1 MDPEFYKYLQQNDK
15 ELLDFEA
22 SSDEDDGDDKDKDVH
37 KPPEELEGHSD
48 ESDFEEDATGGE
60 YVEDGTVRK
69 VTLAMVSKWRGGLQ
83 TKGKPLQTIA
93 IVTKAFHAALYRILE
108 EEDDQPVKF
117 KVEGGGIF
125 NAVVQLCVVE
135 LKPAILR
142 LLKLP
147 ADSAKISVESNKM
160 WPRVKA
166 LLKHYMMDLIKLL
179 GAVSSPD
186 IVSVLLKH
194 LHGML
199 MFLPVLAF
207 NSKPLLRQL
216 VALWSKSDDE
226 PVRIIAFLNLLRV
239 TVNNKRKYLETV
251 LKYMYTSY
259 VANSKFVSHATLP
272 NINFMRSSLAEMFSL
287 DESVAYTHAFLY
299 IRQLA
304 IHLRNAITLHSK
316 QAYQTVYNWQYV
328 AALKLWTSLLTTSYA
343 NDKKQ
348 LSSLLYPLVQVI
360 IGVIKLIPTSTYFPL
375 RFHCV
380 DLLNQISSETGLF
393 IPTAP
398 LILEIFQIYDLNK
411 RHSKVSMKP
420 LDFTCILRLNKIHL
434 VENGFKTS
442 VVDCVYQH
450 LLNYMQNE
458 SSRISFPDLCIPVV
472 SQLRAFVKASKVP
485 NYSRKI
491 KQLLDKIEDT
501 SRFVEEER
509 RKAAL
514 PLSNRDGIKTW
525 EGAVKAKGTPL
536 MSFYAAWKKIND
548 QREAKKFTDNETMAD
563 FKLPTLKKQVP
574 KAKKARTEEDGQVD
588 LFPSDD
594 EDDDIGFGADSEE
607 EEEEED
613 LEEEEEE
620 EVEEEKPEEKEEECN
635 EKDSCESTDNDS
647 DNEEDKEM
655 QESEGGELQEEE
667 KQEEDEEED
676 GNNQEGSKTS
686 KSISKPD
693 RNSSTKPFN
702 SDYLNIDWLVHA
714 FRHGK
719 VSTHVANII
728 NLASIYLL
736 PLRENIKLD
745 SVHAASYPLLSS
757 VAKLLLGESS
767 KCKQRQVVLR
777 VYTREM
783 GRMKVVRLKCEDDGS
798 PDKIVS
804 NKRVNTQE
812 KFSLDGKTTIVTS
825 STKLNT
831 QNDTLTKTNSI
842 TQSRLQDKKVSILE
856 MANYELEDRRQ
867 LLMRY
872 LHLYNIDVSPL
883 NGYAFPQEWILFVL
897 SIIYWCNTSAHVNSY
912 HVKCLV
918 VSFIYLNIVQ
928 IRCGYFETTGQFN
941 KTYAKKLNEF
951 KTKLQ
956 NEKIQRKKSKKNG
969 KNSLRKDEKEN
980 RNVIN
985 LSNQTNNN
993 AKDNVPK
1000 TSNHKNNPNETDNH
1014 GTVNKTSSLETN
1026 TQEPIQGNDHEQ
1038 ELCNSPTN
1046 PKNNVPKNIQ
1056 ETLTNTPI
1064 EKFIFLYEQLL
1075 QLSHLDERLRSN
1087 HTCFNKDVIHV
1098 LCEYQSLFYVIS
1110 MFNSILNCPFE
1121 EVDMSRVYSG
1131 TFLYNLYA
1139 KVYNKDNNI
1148 PLLFEHCDELFGLYN
1163 FIVDFVQD
1171 NTVSNVFQTNVKKP
1185 KRKKKKKE
1193 KSTREET
1200 EEEEKEVS
1208 EEDGEIEIDSDNIY
1222 SILQN
1227 LHI

>member
-1 MDPEFYKYLQQNDK
+1 MACLFRTLLLVSSACTLTRAHGYHGDGKISHEEAGKMESGRPVEGPAPMNDAIWKDSEVRSVSRKRREVDLTTKDEEVDVDVATKVFDKVTISDPKLDTKVTMFESNVAFDWKINGTLSNEKMDLASKIESSQESLHGISQTENEQSHEENGQSEEDNERIEEKIEQNKNNSRHRVKRSPGQSSEEAEPWRPWSMGPWNRVDPNITANLNTAMLGIGKSPSDLLKQHTSVESEKRSYQKQPKVGHQIFTEYVRDKELEEKEERRQLELEQEKVEKLIKEEDEKRRKDQKEEEKRRKERGEENKKRKPTKLDKDKKYDLLVEHYLKKDREKQYRKRNYAWDYFNQVRLKDSKTTPLPPPSTTEMDLEEFRLFMEKVGRVYDEKEKANTTVTQRPRKGVGWTEERREKQKKTMHAYWKSRRGQGIVGRNRPKSDADAKKQDADAEKQDANAKKRATRKSQKMKALMDSARKKQRLSEHWNDEEEEEESEQYDEEEEEENEKGEEDVGDSKGHKKSLKKLKNMDPEFYKYLQQNDK

-69 VTLAMVSKWRGGLQ
+69 VTLAMVSKWRGDLQ

-574 KAKKARTEEDGQVD
+574 KAKKPRTEEDGQVD

-607 EEEEED
+607 EEEEE
-613 LEEEEEE
+613 E
-620 EVEEEKPEEKEEECN
+620 
-635 EKDSCESTDNDS
+635 
-647 DNEEDKEM
+647 
-655 QESEGGELQEEE
+655 
-667 KQEEDEEED
+667 
-676 GNNQEGSKTS
+676 
-686 KSISKPD
+686 
-693 RNSSTKPFN
+693 
-702 SDYLNIDWLVHA
+702 A
-714 FRHGK
+714 
-719 VSTHVANII
+719 
-728 NLASIYLL
+728 
-736 PLRENIKLD
+736 
-745 SVHAASYPLLSS
+745 
-757 VAKLLLGESS
+757 
-767 KCKQRQVVLR
+767 
-777 VYTREM
+777 
-783 GRMKVVRLKCEDDGS
+783 GS
-798 PDKIVS
+798 PAV
-804 NKRVNTQE
+804 
-812 KFSLDGKTTIVTS
+812 LDGIITGTS
-825 STKLNT
+825 WG
-831 QNDTLTKTNSI
+831 D
-842 TQSRLQDKKVSILE
+842 
-856 MANYELEDRRQ
+856 
-867 LLMRY
+867 
-872 LHLYNIDVSPL
+872 
-883 NGYAFPQEWILFVL
+883 
-897 SIIYWCNTSAHVNSY
+897 
-912 HVKCLV
+912 LV
-918 VSFIYLNIVQ
+918 AVAGGG
-928 IRCGYFETTGQFN
+928 C
-941 KTYAKKLNEF
+941 
-951 KTKLQ
+951 
-956 NEKIQRKKSKKNG
+956 
-969 KNSLRKDEKEN
+969 D
-980 RNVIN
+980 
-985 LSNQTNNN
+985 
-993 AKDNVPK
+993 
-1000 TSNHKNNPNETDNH
+1000 
-1014 GTVNKTSSLETN
+1014 
-1026 TQEPIQGNDHEQ
+1026 
-1038 ELCNSPTN
+1038 
-1046 PKNNVPKNIQ
+1046 
-1056 ETLTNTPI
+1056 
-1064 EKFIFLYEQLL
+1064 
-1075 QLSHLDERLRSN
+1075 
-1087 HTCFNKDVIHV
+1087 CF
-1098 LCEYQSLFYVIS
+1098 
-1110 MFNSILNCPFE
+1110 
-1121 EVDMSRVYSG
+1121 
-1131 TFLYNLYA
+1131 
-1139 KVYNKDNNI
+1139 
-1148 PLLFEHCDELFGLYN
+1148 
-1163 FIVDFVQD
+1163 
-1171 NTVSNVFQTNVKKP
+1171 
-1185 KRKKKKKE
+1185 
-1193 KSTREET
+1193 
-1200 EEEEKEVS
+1200 
-1208 EEDGEIEIDSDNIY
+1208 
-1222 SILQN
+1222 
-1227 LHI
+1227 

>member
-1 MDPEFYKYLQQNDK
+1 MAESGGRLSPPKKSSIDDIINHITADLQSSYDGQYMVVGQRPPSQVPPQPPPSHLWQSSSSDMNPIQQPPIFKPQPQQQVPPAQHGMYYNTPDNNYMSYQHYQQQNSYMQHQQQQPLMRDYGLFANHNDQMHNSYPTHQLIDNLVRDWGVPNQSGTYSPFGNPAPMNNYSVEK
-15 ELLDFEA
+15 EDRPAVFSDMPRQESLMGARKPRIVAEVRPMRPSYSAVLTKSPPLPA
-22 SSDEDDGDDKDKDVH
+22 QNNKSSGKIMQPIGAKGEN
-37 KPPEELEGHSD
+37 
-48 ESDFEEDATGGE
+48 AT
-60 YVEDGTVRK
+60 K
-69 VTLAMVSKWRGGLQ
+69 
-83 TKGKPLQTIA
+83 TKGKGKKT
-93 IVTKAFHAALYRILE
+93 E
-108 EEDDQPVKF
+108 
-117 KVEGGGIF
+117 
-125 NAVVQLCVVE
+125 
-135 LKPAILR
+135 
-142 LLKLP
+142 
-147 ADSAKISVESNKM
+147 ADSKANPGSTLKRQHSSGSGEDGKISAGQQAASKG
-160 WPRVKA
+160 A
-166 LLKHYMMDLIKLL
+166 LLTSW
-179 GAVSSPD
+179 SSLEGNAAN
-186 IVSVLLKH
+186 VTNGGEEYGVGEEGEGKFSRKES
-194 LHGML
+194 GRR
-199 MFLPVLAF
+199 
-207 NSKPLLRQL
+207 SKRN
-216 VALWSKSDDE
+216 K
-226 PVRIIAFLNLLRV
+226 
-239 TVNNKRKYLETV
+239 NNKY
-251 LKYMYTSY
+251 
-259 VANSKFVSHATLP
+259 H
-272 NINFMRSSLAEMFSL
+272 
-287 DESVAYTHAFLY
+287 
-299 IRQLA
+299 
-304 IHLRNAITLHSK
+304 
-316 QAYQTVYNWQYV
+316 
-328 AALKLWTSLLTTSYA
+328 
-343 NDKKQ
+343 
-348 LSSLLYPLVQVI
+348 
-360 IGVIKLIPTSTYFPL
+360 G
-375 RFHCV
+375 
-380 DLLNQISSETGLF
+380 LN
-393 IPTAP
+393 
-398 LILEIFQIYDLNK
+398 
-411 RHSKVSMKP
+411 
-420 LDFTCILRLNKIHL
+420 
-434 VENGFKTS
+434 
-442 VVDCVYQH
+442 
-450 LLNYMQNE
+450 
-458 SSRISFPDLCIPVV
+458 
-472 SQLRAFVKASKVP
+472 
-485 NYSRKI
+485 
-491 KQLLDKIEDT
+491 
-501 SRFVEEER
+501 
-509 RKAAL
+509 
-514 PLSNRDGIKTW
+514 
-525 EGAVKAKGTPL
+525 
-536 MSFYAAWKKIND
+536 
-548 QREAKKFTDNETMAD
+548 
-563 FKLPTLKKQVP
+563 
-574 KAKKARTEEDGQVD
+574 
-588 LFPSDD
+588 
-594 EDDDIGFGADSEE
+594 EE

-613 LEEEEEE
+613 ENEDEEEEEDPEEEEEE
-620 EVEEEKPEEKEEECN
+620 EAEEEKPEEKEEECN

-667 KQEEDEEED
+667 KQEQD

-872 LHLYNIDVSPL
+872 LNLNNIDVSPL

-1038 ELCNSPTN
+1038 ELSQTN
-1046 PKNNVPKNIQ
+1046 PKINVPKNIQ

-1098 LCEYQSLFYVIS
+1098 FCEYQSLFYVIS